1 VWTREPENISRGSRD
16 NTSMREDVW
25 TLSKRRGALWV
36 RARMIQAIR
45 RFFIERDYLEV
56 ETPCRIP
63 ALIPEA
69 HIDAVVCGDWF
80 LQPSP
85 ELCMKRLLAAGF
97 DKIFQICRCF
107 REGERGSRH
116 LPEFTMLEWY
126 RRDITY
132 MSLML
137 ECQDLITSVSSVVG
151 CGSDIVYQGNKI
163 SLHVPWERLSV
174 KEAFARYAS
183 VSMNEAVREGSFDEI
198 MVCDIEPNLGKKRPT
213 FLCDYPISLGALAR
227 RKEVDPAVAERF
239 ELYMAGIELAN
250 AFSELIDVNEQQLR
264 FQNVQEHRSSTGKSV
279 YPVSERFL
287 RAFDTMPESAGI
299 ALGVDR
305 MAMIFSD
312 STDIDD
318 VVAFSPE
325 LL

>member
-1 VWTREPENISRGSRD
+1 
-16 NTSMREDVW
+16 MREEVW
-25 TLSKRRGALWV
+25 ILSKRREALWV
-36 RARMIQAIR
+36 RARMVQAIR

-69 HIDAVVCGDWF
+69 HIDAVVSGEWF

-97 DKIFQICRCF
+97 DKTFQVCKCF

-116 LPEFTMLEWY
+116 LPEFTILEWY
-126 RRDITY
+126 RRDVDYI
-132 MSLML
+132 SLML
-137 ECQDLITSVSSVVG
+137 ECQELITSVSSAVG
-151 CGSDIVYQGNKI
+151 CSSEILYQGNKI

-183 VSMNEAVREGSFDEI
+183 VSMNEAVLEGSFDEM
-198 MVCDIEPNLGKKRPT
+198 MVCDIEPNLGKERPT

-227 RKEVDPAVAERF
+227 RKETDPAVAERF
-239 ELYMAGIELAN
+239 ELYIAGIELAN
-250 AFSELIDVNEQQLR
+250 AFSELIDSNEQQLR
-264 FQNVQEHRSSTGKSV
+264 FQNVQDLRSSTGKSV
-279 YPVSERFL
+279 YPVSERYL
-287 RAFDTMPESAGI
+287 CAFNTMPESAGI

-312 STDIDD
+312 SSDIED